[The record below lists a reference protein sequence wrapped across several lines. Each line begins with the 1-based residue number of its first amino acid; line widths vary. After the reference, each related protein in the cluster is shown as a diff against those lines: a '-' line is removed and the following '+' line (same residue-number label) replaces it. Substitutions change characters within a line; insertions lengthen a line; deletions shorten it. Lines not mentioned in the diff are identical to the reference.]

1 METRHKQ
8 TAAALFC
15 LMLAALLS
23 CPAAGAND
31 SPFYPIRVQNPDGLK
46 LFFVRSDIKDGGL
59 VVSGRVRRSQLP
71 GRVASTINVS
81 ITGLDGKIIAEQSV
95 NYTPRVLTRHKAHDE
110 ARFYTRFESVP
121 EQGAVIRVGRV
132 KPNGKGYGR

>member
-1 METRHKQ
+1 METRLKKS
-8 TAAALFC
+8 TMAFVC
-15 LMLAALLS
+15 LMLAVLLS

-31 SPFYPIRVQNPDGLK
+31 GVYYPIRVENPDGLK

-59 VVSGRVRRSQLP
+59 LVSGRVRRSQLP

-95 NYTPRVLTRHKAHDE
+95 KYTPRVLTRHKAHDE
-110 ARFYTRFESVP
+110 ARFYTRFDNIP
-121 EQGAVIRVGRV
+121 ERGAMIQVGV
-132 KPNGKGYGR
+132 KKTVEKN